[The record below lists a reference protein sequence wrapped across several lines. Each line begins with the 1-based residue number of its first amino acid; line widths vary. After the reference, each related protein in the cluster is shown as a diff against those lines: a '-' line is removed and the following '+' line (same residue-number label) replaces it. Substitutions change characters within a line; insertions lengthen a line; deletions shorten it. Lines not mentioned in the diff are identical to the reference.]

1 MSRKKWLLKE
11 VDKELASDIADE
23 YGIDPFAALLL
34 VSRGVV
40 DEYEIE
46 EFFSEAPMLCDPF
59 DIIDM
64 HKACD
69 RISRAVDE
77 GELIAVYGDYDADGV
92 TATALLTSFL
102 QTQGARVISYIPDR
116 ATEGY
121 GLNKGAVEKLKA
133 QGVDLIV
140 TVDNGVSAFEEAE
153 LIYELGMELVV
164 TDHHKVSDKLP
175 RAEAVVDPHRSDCLS
190 EFRNWAGVGVAFKL
204 CCALCGDSDEVLST
218 FADLVAIGTIGDV
231 VNLTGENRTLVKEGL
246 KLINSDNNLGVTG
259 LRRVSGAD
267 EKSLTAGT
275 VAFSLVPR
283 INAIGRTAH
292 ANTALKLLMSED
304 CDESSEI
311 SGIVNSANVER
322 QALEKE
328 IYTQA
333 LAEVNANPALLN
345 NRVLIFCGKDWHP
358 GVIGIVAARLTQK
371 YGKPCLVISDD
382 GENAKGSARSIEG
395 FSLYDAISSASE
407 LLTHYGGHVLAAG
420 FSLKSE
426 NLDKFRVAIEQ
437 YAKTVEM
444 PFPTL
449 EIDLRLRPE
458 FISAD
463 LLEIISS
470 LEPFGAGNPQP
481 VFGLYGMTLTSVQ
494 SIGGGKHLRLTL
506 KKGECTHTALLF
518 STTAD
523 EFPYRTGDILDLAVK
538 LERNEYM
545 GQVRVSIFVKE
556 IRMSGT
562 DDEKYLKS
570 VRLYEK
576 IKRRDRITERQ
587 AQFALPGRDFFANV
601 YRFIKENGGWQYST
615 DVLCYRLGDDGSN
628 ACKVHVC
635 IDALCELGV
644 LKTSDDKIL
653 LADTGKK
660 VNLDSSELL
669 TRLRSVRDEI

>member
-1 MSRKKWLLKE
+1 MNRKKWLLKD
-11 VDKELASDIADE
+11 VDKELATDIADE

-34 VSRGVV
+34 VSRGIT
-40 DEYEIE
+40 DEYEIT
-46 EFFSEAPMLCDPF
+46 EFFSETPTLCDPF

-64 HKACD
+64 DKACD
-69 RISRAVDE
+69 RISRAIEE

-102 QTQGARVISYIPDR
+102 QTQGARVVTYIPDR

-121 GLNKGAVEKLKA
+121 GLNKGAVEKLRA

-140 TVDNGVSAFEEAE
+140 TVDNGVSAFSEAE

-164 TDHHKVSDKLP
+164 TDHHKVSDRLP

-204 CCALCGDSDEVLST
+204 CCALCGDSEEVLSMY
-218 FADLVAIGTIGDV
+218 ADLVAIGTIGDV
-231 VNLTGENRTLVKEGL
+231 VSLTGENRTLVKEGL
-246 KLINSDNNLGVTG
+246 RLINSDNNLGVSD
-259 LRRVSGAD
+259 LRRVAGTD
-267 EKSLTAGT
+267 EKSLSAGT

-292 ANTALKLLMSED
+292 ANTALRLLMSED
-304 CDESSEI
+304 CDESAEI

-328 IYTQA
+328 IYNQA
-333 LAEVNANPALLN
+333 LEQISEEPSLLN
-345 NRVLIFCGKDWHP
+345 NRVLIFCGRDWHP
-358 GVIGIVAARLTQK
+358 GVIGIVAARLTQR

-382 GENAKGSARSIEG
+382 GENAKGSARSIDG
-395 FSLYDAISSASE
+395 FSLYDAISSAAE

-444 PFPTL
+444 PFPVL

-458 FISAD
+458 FVSAD
-463 LLEIISS
+463 LLEVINS

-481 VFGLYGMTLTSVQ
+481 VFGLYRMTLTSVQ
-494 SIGGGKHLRLTL
+494 PIGGGKHLRLTV
-506 KKGECTHTALLF
+506 KKGECSHTALLF
-518 STTAD
+518 STTMD
-523 EFPYRTGDILDLAVK
+523 EFPYRAGDVIDLAVK

-545 GQVRVSIFVKE
+545 GQVRVSIYVKD

-562 DDEKYLKS
+562 DDSKYLKS
-570 VRLYEK
+570 VRLYER
-576 IKRRDRITERQ
+576 IKREDRITERQ
-587 AQFALPGRDFFANV
+587 AQFALPQRDFFANV

-628 ACKVHVC
+628 ACKVLVC
-635 IDALCELGV
+635 IDALCELGI
-644 LKTSDDKIL
+644 LKTTDDKIL

>member
-1 MSRKKWLLKE
+1 MNRKKWLLKD
-11 VDKELASDIADE
+11 VDKELATDIADE

-34 VSRGVV
+34 VSRGIT
-40 DEYEIE
+40 DEYEIT
-46 EFFSEAPMLCDPF
+46 EFFSETPTLCDPF

-64 HKACD
+64 DKACD
-69 RISRAVDE
+69 RISRAIEE

-102 QTQGARVISYIPDR
+102 QTQGARVVTYIPDR

-121 GLNKGAVEKLKA
+121 GLNKGAVEKLRA

-140 TVDNGVSAFEEAE
+140 TVDNGVSAFSEAE

-164 TDHHKVSDKLP
+164 TDHHKVSDRLP

-204 CCALCGDSDEVLST
+204 CCALCGDSEEVLSMY
-218 FADLVAIGTIGDV
+218 ADLVAIGTIGDV
-231 VNLTGENRTLVKEGL
+231 VSLTGENRTLVKEGL
-246 KLINSDNNLGVTG
+246 RLINNDNNLGVSD
-259 LRRVSGAD
+259 LRRVAGTD
-267 EKSLTAGT
+267 EKSLSAGT

-292 ANTALKLLMSED
+292 ANTALRLLMSED
-304 CDESSEI
+304 CDESAEI

-328 IYTQA
+328 IYNQA
-333 LAEVNANPALLN
+333 LEQISEEPSLLN
-345 NRVLIFCGKDWHP
+345 NRVLIFCGRDWHP
-358 GVIGIVAARLTQK
+358 GVIGIVAARLTQR

-382 GENAKGSARSIEG
+382 GENAKGSARSIDG
-395 FSLYDAISSASE
+395 FSLYDAISSAAE

-444 PFPTL
+444 PFPVL

-458 FISAD
+458 FVSAD
-463 LLEIISS
+463 LLEVINS

-494 SIGGGKHLRLTL
+494 PIGGGKHLRLTV
-506 KKGECTHTALLF
+506 KKGECSHTALLF
-518 STTAD
+518 STTMD
-523 EFPYRTGDILDLAVK
+523 EFPYRAGDVIDLAVK

-545 GQVRVSIFVKE
+545 GQVRVSIYVKD

-562 DDEKYLKS
+562 DDSKYLKS

-576 IKRRDRITERQ
+576 IKREDRITERQ
-587 AQFALPGRDFFANV
+587 AQFALPQRDFFANV

-628 ACKVHVC
+628 ACKVLVC
-635 IDALCELGV
+635 IDALCELGI
-644 LKTSDDKIL
+644 LKTTDDKIL

>member
-1 MSRKKWLLKE
+1 MNRKKWLLKD
-11 VDKELASDIADE
+11 VDKELATDIADE

-34 VSRGVV
+34 VSRGIT
-40 DEYEIE
+40 DEYEIT
-46 EFFSEAPMLCDPF
+46 EFFSETPTLCDPF

-64 HKACD
+64 DKACD
-69 RISRAVDE
+69 RISRAIEE

-102 QTQGARVISYIPDR
+102 QTQGARVVTYIPDR

-121 GLNKGAVEKLKA
+121 GLNKGAVEKLRA

-140 TVDNGVSAFEEAE
+140 TVDNGVSAFSEAE

-164 TDHHKVSDKLP
+164 TDHHKVSDRLP

-204 CCALCGDSDEVLST
+204 CCALCGDSEEVLSMY
-218 FADLVAIGTIGDV
+218 ADLVAIGTIGDV
-231 VNLTGENRTLVKEGL
+231 VSLTGENRTLVKEGL
-246 KLINSDNNLGVTG
+246 RLINSDNNLGVSD
-259 LRRVSGAD
+259 LRRVAGTD
-267 EKSLTAGT
+267 EKSLSAGT

-292 ANTALKLLMSED
+292 ANTALRLLMSED
-304 CDESSEI
+304 CDESAEI

-328 IYTQA
+328 IYNQA
-333 LAEVNANPALLN
+333 LEQISEEPSLLN
-345 NRVLIFCGKDWHP
+345 NRVLIFCGRDWHP
-358 GVIGIVAARLTQK
+358 GVIGIVAARLTQR

-382 GENAKGSARSIEG
+382 GENAKGSARSIDG
-395 FSLYDAISSASE
+395 FSLYDAISSAAE

-444 PFPTL
+444 PFPVL

-458 FISAD
+458 FVSAD
-463 LLEIISS
+463 LLEVINS

-494 SIGGGKHLRLTL
+494 PIGGGKHLRLTV
-506 KKGECTHTALLF
+506 KKGECSHTALLF
-518 STTAD
+518 STTMD
-523 EFPYRTGDILDLAVK
+523 EFPYRAGDVIDLAVK

-545 GQVRVSIFVKE
+545 GQVRVSIYVKD

-562 DDEKYLKS
+562 DDSKYLKS

-576 IKRRDRITERQ
+576 IKREDRITERQ
-587 AQFALPGRDFFANV
+587 AQFALPQRDFFANV

-628 ACKVHVC
+628 ACKVLVC
-635 IDALCELGV
+635 IDALCELGI
-644 LKTSDDKIL
+644 LKTTDDKIL

>member
-1 MSRKKWLLKE
+1 MNRKKWLLKD
-11 VDKELASDIADE
+11 VDKELATDIADE

-34 VSRGVV
+34 VSRGIT
-40 DEYEIE
+40 DEYEIT
-46 EFFSEAPMLCDPF
+46 EFFSETPTLCDPF

-64 HKACD
+64 DKACD
-69 RISRAVDE
+69 RISRAIEE

-102 QTQGARVISYIPDR
+102 QTQGARVVTYIPDR

-121 GLNKGAVEKLKA
+121 GLNKGAVEKLRA

-140 TVDNGVSAFEEAE
+140 TVDNGVSAFSEAE

-164 TDHHKVSDKLP
+164 TDHHKVSDRLP

-204 CCALCGDSDEVLST
+204 CCALCGDSEEVLSMY
-218 FADLVAIGTIGDV
+218 ADLVAIGTIGDV
-231 VNLTGENRTLVKEGL
+231 VSLTGENRTLVKEGL
-246 KLINSDNNLGVTG
+246 RLINSDNNLGVSD
-259 LRRVSGAD
+259 LRRVAGTD
-267 EKSLTAGT
+267 EKSLSAGT

-292 ANTALKLLMSED
+292 ANTALRLLMSEN
-304 CDESSEI
+304 CDESAEI

-328 IYTQA
+328 IYNQA
-333 LAEVNANPALLN
+333 LEQISEEPSLLN
-345 NRVLIFCGKDWHP
+345 NRVLIFCGRDWHP
-358 GVIGIVAARLTQK
+358 GVIGIVAARLTQR

-382 GENAKGSARSIEG
+382 GENAKGSARSIDG
-395 FSLYDAISSASE
+395 FSLYDAISSAAE

-444 PFPTL
+444 PFPVL

-458 FISAD
+458 FVSAD
-463 LLEIISS
+463 LLEVINS

-494 SIGGGKHLRLTL
+494 PIGGGKHLRLTV
-506 KKGECTHTALLF
+506 KKGECSHTALLF
-518 STTAD
+518 STTMD
-523 EFPYRTGDILDLAVK
+523 EFPYRAGDVIDLAVK

-545 GQVRVSIFVKE
+545 GQVRVSIYVKD

-562 DDEKYLKS
+562 DDSKYLKS

-576 IKRRDRITERQ
+576 IKREDRITERQ
-587 AQFALPGRDFFANV
+587 AQFALPQRDFFANV

-628 ACKVHVC
+628 ACKVLVC
-635 IDALCELGV
+635 IDALCELGI
-644 LKTSDDKIL
+644 LKTTDDKIL